1 MESII
6 KLYILGLRH
15 RHAQESHRLGTLY
28 ISSHHITRV
37 INNINKN
44 NNNNNNNNDKN
55 LNKLITIVDI

>member
-15 RHAQESHRLGTLY
+15 QHAQESHRLGTLY

-37 INNINKN
+37 INNINN
-44 NNNNNNNNDKN
+44 NNNNNNNKN